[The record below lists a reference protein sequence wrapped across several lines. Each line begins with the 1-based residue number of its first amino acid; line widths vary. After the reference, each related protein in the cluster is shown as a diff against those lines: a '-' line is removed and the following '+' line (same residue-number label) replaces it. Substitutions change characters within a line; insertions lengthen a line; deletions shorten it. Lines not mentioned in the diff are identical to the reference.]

1 MLSGLTERLVSA
13 KAVAEAVRAYH
24 QEMNRRNHERRA
36 QTDADRLA
44 IPKIER
50 AINGIMTAIE
60 DGMYQPAMKARMAE
74 LERRKAE
81 IAARLRDAPADL
93 PDVNPNVAELY
104 RRKVARLADM
114 APGSCRALLKWIVD
128 QAPTKESR

>member
-60 DGMYQPAMKARMAE
+60 DGMYQPAMKARRPSSSGGKPRS
-74 LERRKAE
+74 RRVCAT
-81 IAARLRDAPADL
+81 PL
-93 PDVNPNVAELY
+93 PTY
-104 RRKVARLADM
+104 R
-114 APGSCRALLKWIVD
+114 
-128 QAPTKESR
+128 T